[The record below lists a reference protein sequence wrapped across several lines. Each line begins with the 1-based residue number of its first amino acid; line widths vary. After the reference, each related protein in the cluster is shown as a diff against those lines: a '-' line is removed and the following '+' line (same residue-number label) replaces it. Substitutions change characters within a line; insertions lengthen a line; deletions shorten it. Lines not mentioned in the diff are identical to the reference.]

1 MNNGKKKTQKD
12 KKSCDPIA
20 DSTMSLGDH
29 LEELRVRM
37 ILAIVGLVAGGAICL
52 IFGSRI
58 IAFMERPYT
67 AVIGQENRLQA
78 LAPIDGFVTYLKIG
92 LISGLI
98 LSSPWVFHQLWM
110 FVAAG
115 LYPHEKRYVYL
126 VAPFS
131 AALFVTGALFFMLA
145 IAPAAL
151 RFLIGFNKN
160 VLGVSSNF
168 TFKDY
173 VSFVSTLMLVFG
185 LAFQTPLAVFFL
197 TRTGIVSIQT
207 MRESRKYFLVLA
219 FVVGAVAT
227 PGPDPF
233 SQIALAIPMYLLFE
247 LGMLLSYLAGRK
259 KKKRTQNDQ
268 Q

>member
-1 MNNGKKKTQKD
+1 MDNGKTKKNRKNF
-12 KKSCDPIA
+12 DPIA

-29 LEELRVRM
+29 IEELRVRM
-37 ILAIVGLVAGGAICL
+37 ILAIIGLVAGAVICL

-151 RFLIGFNKN
+151 RFLIGFNKS

-233 SQIALAIPMYLLFE
+233 SQVALAIPLYLLFE
-247 LGMLLSYLAGRK
+247 LGMLLSYFAGRK
-259 KKKRTQNDQ
+259 KKRESQDD
-268 Q
+268 

>member
-1 MNNGKKKTQKD
+1 MSNGKTRKKRD
-12 KKSCDPIA
+12 KKNYDPIA
-20 DSTMSLGDH
+20 GSTMSLGDH
-29 LEELRVRM
+29 IEELRARM
-37 ILAIVGLVAGGAICL
+37 ILAIIGLVASAIICL
-52 IFGSRI
+52 IFGSKI
-58 IAFMERPYT
+58 IAFIERPYIS
-67 AVIGQENRLQA
+67 VIGQENRLQA
-78 LAPIDGFVTYLKIG
+78 LAPIDGFVTYLKIA

-98 LSSPWVFHQLWM
+98 FSSPWVFYQLWM

-126 VAPFS
+126 VTPFS
-131 AALFVTGALFFMLA
+131 AVLFVTGALFFMLA

-151 RFLIGFNKN
+151 RFLVGFNKK

-173 VSFVSTLMLVFG
+173 VTFVSTLMLVFG
-185 LAFQTPLAVFFL
+185 LAFQTPLAILFL
-197 TRTGIVSIQT
+197 TRTGIVPIET

-219 FVVGAVAT
+219 FIVAAVAT

-233 SQIALAIPMYLLFE
+233 SQVALAIPLYLLFE
-247 LGMLLSYLAGRK
+247 LGMLLSYFTGRK
-259 KKKRTQNDQ
+259 KKPQDNQ

>member
-1 MNNGKKKTQKD
+1 MSNGKTTKTKD
-12 KKSCDPIA
+12 RKNYDPIA

-29 LEELRVRM
+29 IEELRVRM
-37 ILAIVGLVAGGAICL
+37 ILAIIGLVGGAVICL
-52 IFGSRI
+52 IFGSKI

-131 AALFVTGALFFMLA
+131 AVLFVTGALFFMFA

-151 RFLIGFNKN
+151 RFLIGFNKR
-160 VLGVSSNF
+160 VLGVNSNF

-233 SQIALAIPMYLLFE
+233 SQIALAIPLYLLFE
-247 LGMLLSYLAGRK
+247 LGMLLSYFAGRK
-259 KKKRTQNDQ
+259 KKRESRDD
-268 Q
+268 